1 MQAPPWI
8 PIVPE
13 QYPVSWTGAAIR
25 RRTAAPAGTG
35 RRQPRA
41 PITARCRRERQ
52 DMLDFALRTIVAA
65 IALWVAVAIV
75 PGLQARDAQ
84 ALAIAAILLGIVNAT
99 VRPVALLLSIPV
111 TILTLGL
118 FVLVVN
124 AAMLGL
130 VAWLVP
136 GFAVAGFWSA
146 LLGAVVVSIVS
157 AAVGGA
163 TAGR

>member
-1 MQAPPWI
+1 M
-8 PIVPE
+8 
-13 QYPVSWTGAAIR
+13 AAF
-25 RRTAAPAGTG
+25 
-35 RRQPRA
+35 
-41 PITARCRRERQ
+41 
-52 DMLDFALRTIVAA
+52 LLRTLVAA

-75 PGLQARDAQ
+75 PGLQARDTQ

-136 GFAVAGFWSA
+136 GFAVAGFGSA
-146 LLGAVVVSIVS
+146 LLGAIVVSIVS
-157 AAVGGA
+157 AAIGGA
-163 TAGR
+163 TAR

>member
-1 MQAPPWI
+1 
-8 PIVPE
+8 
-13 QYPVSWTGAAIR
+13 
-25 RRTAAPAGTG
+25 
-35 RRQPRA
+35 
-41 PITARCRRERQ
+41 
-52 DMLDFALRTIVAA
+52 MLDFALRTIVAA

-146 LLGAVVVSIVS
+146 LLGAAVVSIVS

-163 TAGR
+163 TAGG